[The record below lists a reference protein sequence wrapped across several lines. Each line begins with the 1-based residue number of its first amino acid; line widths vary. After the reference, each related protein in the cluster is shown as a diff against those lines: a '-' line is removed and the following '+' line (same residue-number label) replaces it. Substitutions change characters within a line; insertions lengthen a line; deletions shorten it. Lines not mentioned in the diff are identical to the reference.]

1 MAGGGVVVV
10 RSTVARWCAA
20 LALAVLFA
28 PLGLLVG
35 AAAHAEPADAAVSR
49 FASCVAGQK
58 SGQVLFLI
66 DESLSLQKSDPK
78 AARVAA
84 ANTRWPASARCSR
97 EISRIRA
104 AEVAGSGRSH

>member
-1 MAGGGVVVV
+1 MRA
-10 RSTVARWCAA
+10 RSTAS
-20 LALAVLFA
+20 
-28 PLGLLVG
+28 GG

-84 ANTRWPASARCSR
+84 AKELARQLQLASDRD
-97 EISRIRA
+97 A
-104 AEVAGSGRSH
+104 AQLDVSIAAFSDSYRVITD